1 MTSYLTTFTIF
12 EYESE
17 KYIPNLSK
25 MYYKKKTTT
34 VFKNLAV
41 FTEMYKI
48 TLREDGNYLDASAQP
63 FCAPIDLQVN
73 RHVQY
78 NK

>member
-1 MTSYLTTFTIF
+1 
-12 EYESE
+12 
-17 KYIPNLSK
+17 
-25 MYYKKKTTT
+25 MYYKKKKTTT
-34 VFKNLAV
+34 VFNNLAV

>member
-1 MTSYLTTFTIF
+1 
-12 EYESE
+12 
-17 KYIPNLSK
+17 
-25 MYYKKKTTT
+25 MYYKKKTT
-34 VFKNLAV
+34 VFNNLAV

-48 TLREDGNYLDASAQP
+48 TFREDGNYLDASAQP
-63 FCAPIDLQVN
+63 FCAPIDLQVY

>member
-1 MTSYLTTFTIF
+1 MKVRNIFQTCQKCTI
-12 EYESE
+12 
-17 KYIPNLSK
+17 
-25 MYYKKKTTT
+25 KKTTT
-34 VFKNLAV
+34 VFNNLVV